1 MKKVDAE
8 LPKPPPKFQANIK
21 VQLNT
26 ARFPDYLS
34 VSYDYGLMQNALCQ
48 FNAQYTDVT
57 NKINQ
62 TTGDLN
68 VIIYQSHQLQLKSTL
83 MQI

>member
-1 MKKVDAE
+1 
-8 LPKPPPKFQANIK
+8 
-21 VQLNT
+21 
-26 ARFPDYLS
+26 
-34 VSYDYGLMQNALCQ
+34 MQNALCQ

-83 MQI
+83 MQIWKSPYMF